1 MGDRLAGKIALVT
14 GAGQGIGEGIAR
26 RFAEEG
32 ATVVATDIGLA
43 AVEAVASACGG
54 DSWARE
60 LDVREDEAVRVCVA
74 AIAER
79 HGRLDIVANN
89 AGVTVVGGPT
99 EVEEADWDRAF
110 DINVKGVWRVM
121 RAAWPVMEAQ
131 GGGSIVNQSSCA
143 AKGGM
148 PRNLGYCASKGAVM
162 LMTQSA
168 AIDGGPLGI
177 RVNCVCPGY
186 VKTPMYDDWIEEQS
200 DPEGAVRATV
210 RKMPIGRMGT
220 PRDVAD
226 AFVYLGSDE
235 ASWVTGAALSVDGGL
250 TASI

>member
-1 MGDRLAGKIALVT
+1 MSARLAEKVALVT
-14 GAGQGIGEGIAR
+14 GAGQGIGEGIAL

-32 ATVVATDIGLA
+32 ATVVVTDLGA
-43 AVEAVASACGG
+43 DKVEAVAAACGG
-54 DSWARE
+54 GSWARE
-60 LDVREDEAVRVCVA
+60 LDVCDDPAVRAC
-74 AIAER
+74 IEEIRKR
-79 HGRLDIVANN
+79 HGRLDVVANN

-110 DINVKGVWRVM
+110 DVNVKGVWRVM
-121 RAAWPVMEAQ
+121 RAAWPLMEEQ

-186 VKTPMYDDWIEEQS
+186 VQTPMYDTWIQEQS
-200 DPEGAVRATV
+200 DPEGALRSTVAT
-210 RKMPIGRMGT
+210 MPIGRMGT
-220 PRDVAD
+220 PKDVAD

-235 ASWVTGAALSVDGGL
+235 AAWVTGAALSVDGGL
-250 TASI
+250 TAGF